1 MSQNIEFKE
10 LRKKV
15 YLSYHQ
21 DGLIDIII
29 GASILGFGLLI
40 ATDNS
45 AFLVLTW
52 IGFILYTP
60 LKNRLTVP
68 RLGYVRFDEE
78 RKTAMRY
85 VLMIVVGVLVLAMF
99 IGLYVFVRSDS
110 MSQTLSDWFRE
121 YHMLVLGF
129 FMAIPLVAAA
139 YWSGVNRLAI
149 YAGLIVLVIFAGI
162 QLGIDAPVY
171 VIALGCVILL
181 SGLWILF
188 RFLKRYPI
196 ANEDKNHATE

>member
-1 MSQNIEFKE
+1 MSQNIDFKE
-10 LRKKV
+10 LRNKV

-45 AFLVLTW
+45 AFMVLTW

-85 VLMIVVGVLVLAMF
+85 VLMIVFGVLVLAMF

-110 MSQTLSDWFRE
+110 MPQTLSDWFRQ

-129 FMAIPLVAAA
+129 FMAIPLIAFA

-149 YAGLIVLVIFAGI
+149 YAGLLLQFLQDFLSIQEQYSPYQVLHKILFLFFLLIFYYPSRLRI
-162 QLGIDAPVY
+162 H
-171 VIALGCVILL
+171 LL
-181 SGLWILF
+181 SVYF
-188 RFLKRYPI
+188 
-196 ANEDKNHATE
+196 